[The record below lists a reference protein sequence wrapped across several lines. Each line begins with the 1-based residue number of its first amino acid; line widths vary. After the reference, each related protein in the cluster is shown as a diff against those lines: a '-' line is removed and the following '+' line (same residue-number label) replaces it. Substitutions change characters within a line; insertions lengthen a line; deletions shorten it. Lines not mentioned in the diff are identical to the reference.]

1 VSEARGAAS
10 RRVPVLVKIAP
21 DLDDA
26 ALAAIV
32 EAAASAGIDGIIV
45 ANTTV
50 ARDGLTDERG
60 AREAGGLS
68 GRPLFRRS
76 TIVLAKVRKLAGG
89 RLVLVGLGG
98 VDSAD
103 TAWSKMA
110 AGADLL
116 QLYTGMI
123 YEGPGLPARIL
134 AGLAARLDRE
144 GIASI
149 AEVVGSETDRW
160 AGLAT

>member
-1 VSEARGAAS
+1 
-10 RRVPVLVKIAP
+10 
-21 DLDDA
+21 
-26 ALAAIV
+26 
-32 EAAASAGIDGIIV
+32 
-45 ANTTV
+45 
-50 ARDGLTDERG
+50 
-60 AREAGGLS
+60 
-68 GRPLFRRS
+68 
-76 TIVLAKVRKLAGG
+76 
-89 RLVLVGLGG
+89 LGG
-98 VDSAD
+98 VDSVD

-160 AGLAT
+160 ASLAT